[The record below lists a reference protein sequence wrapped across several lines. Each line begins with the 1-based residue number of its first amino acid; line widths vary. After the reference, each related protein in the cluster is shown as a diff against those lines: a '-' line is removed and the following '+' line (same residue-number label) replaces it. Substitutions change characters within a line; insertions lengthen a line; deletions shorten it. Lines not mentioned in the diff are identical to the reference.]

1 MNSMLLMAGPFGK
14 NIGLDHTR
22 EFGVDG
28 ITVRNLQ
35 ADLSTILISNWP

>member
-1 MNSMLLMAGPFGK
+1 MNPILLMAGIFGK
-14 NIGLDHTR
+14 NIGHDHTR

-28 ITVRNLQ
+28 ITVWNLL